1 MSRFK
6 FLLFHPRTQYDRLYW
21 VKVPSFSGLVILF
34 IFSFV
39 FFCSFLIF
47 YFQTS
52 YAFQWRYDDVNDSVI
67 IHLFF
72 IFFYALRVC
81 IKYQTLARL
90 Y

>member
-1 MSRFK
+1 MTK
-6 FLLFHPRTQYDRLYW
+6 RLYW

-52 YAFQWRYDDVNDSVI
+52 YAFQWHYDDVNDSVI

-72 IFFYALRVC
+72 IFFYDLRVC

-90 Y
+90 